1 MPLMVLINFETGE
14 ERNRREMSIEEIDRS
29 NAFLRLTPFIWRDA
43 VEMGK
48 KKEPNGGLTLIEK
61 QKLGGDVWCGVTE
74 LANLKVKARN
84 QIRLR
89 RMDAVTEVKK

>member
-14 ERNRREMSIEEIDRS
+14 ERNRREMPLGEANER
-29 NAFLRLTPFIWRDA
+29 NALLTLTPFIWKDA
-43 VEMGK
+43 VEIDK
-48 KKEPNGGLTLIEK
+48 KKEPNGGLTHIEK
-61 QKLGGDVWCGVTE
+61 QKLVGDVWCGVNE
-74 LANLKVKARN
+74 LAELMVKARN